1 MRRLF
6 GTPKEQPA
14 AAGKPGQNGL
24 EDASQKIEA
33 RVQTIEDKIIKM
45 DAEIRQLVAKGSN
58 NPTTKQQ
65 ALQAMKRKKMYEQ
78 QRDQLLATQFNVE
91 TMAFQQ
97 EQAEVSVMAAE
108 AMKKATEQLKL
119 QTKQLSVEKVEQ
131 LTDDM
136 EELNAEMQD
145 IQTALARSN
154 NTEVD
159 DDAEKELEA
168 LYAGQAQREEEDA
181 IAMLMGGGASSAS
194 TAPGAS
200 SVAAPS
206 APGHDAVRL
215 GA

>member
-97 EQAEVSVMAAE
+97 EQAEITAMTVQAMQAGQADLKKQAE
-108 AMKKATEQLKL
+108 KIDI
-119 QTKQLSVEKVEQ
+119 SKVDQ

-136 EELNAEMQD
+136 AELADEMKLVSD
-145 IQTALARSN
+145 ALAQN
-154 NTEVD
+154 PANAD
-159 DDAEKELEA
+159 DDDVAEE
-168 LYAGQAQREEEDA
+168 YAKMEEEMA
-181 IAMLMGGGASSAS
+181 AMTLAG
-194 TAPGAS
+194 
-200 SVAAPS
+200 
-206 APGHDAVRL
+206 
-215 GA
+215 